1 MTSTEGAGGAA
12 SGRLWD
18 RIFEPDSLSTV
29 FQPIVEIHGGERSVF
44 AVEALTRG
52 PRGTNIERS
61 DVLFEYVRRKRGE
74 ARVDRL
80 AIASA
85 LREARAFQGSADL
98 PGLCLNIHAATLEQD
113 RDLPCW
119 LHGLAGEHEIPGERL
134 IVEIVEHAP
143 PWSGRCFLDSLDRLR
158 ALGLRIALDDVGLGQ
173 SNFRMILDC
182 RPDLLK
188 IDRHFVAGAGRDDHR
203 RAVLESIAGLARRL
217 GGRAVAEGV
226 EDEEDLAAAAAAGID
241 LFQGFLLAR
250 PSSPRNA
257 PCQDPHHP
265 GPLLPPPPNP
275 PPREKRETSKT
286 APTGFPSPGEGGW
299 EGAGEGP
306 GVRALGRGLSGVK

>member
-1 MTSTEGAGGAA
+1 MDDHQMKAGG

-18 RIFEPDSLSTV
+18 RIFEPESLTTV
-29 FQPIVEIHGGERSVF
+29 FQPIVEIRGGERSVF

-74 ARVDRL
+74 VRVDRL
-80 AIASA
+80 AIAAA
-85 LREARAFQGSADL
+85 LREARAVQCLPGSPGL

-119 LHGLAGEHEIPGERL
+119 LHELADGCEIPGERL

-143 PWSGRCFLDSLDRLR
+143 PWSGRCFLESLDRLR

-188 IDRHFVAGAGRDDHR
+188 IDRHFVAGAAGDDRR

-226 EDEEDLAAAAAAGID
+226 EEEEDLAAASAAGID
-241 LFQGFLLAR
+241 LFQGFLLAPPLPLRQR
-250 PSSPRNA
+250 P
-257 PCQDPHHP
+257 
-265 GPLLPPPPNP
+265 
-275 PPREKRETSKT
+275 
-286 APTGFPSPGEGGW
+286 
-299 EGAGEGP
+299 
-306 GVRALGRGLSGVK
+306 

>member
-1 MTSTEGAGGAA
+1 MTTTTAMTEMTEMTANKGC
-12 SGRLWD
+12 GRLWD
-18 RIFEPDSLSTV
+18 RIFEPAGLSTV
-29 FQPIVEIHGGERSVF
+29 FQPILEINEIRGGARMVC

-61 DVLFEYVRRKRGE
+61 DILFEYVRRKRGE

-80 AIASA
+80 AIAAA
-85 LREARAFQGSADL
+85 LSEARGLSHL

-113 RDLPCW
+113 RELPCW
-119 LHGLAGEHEIPGERL
+119 LHELTMTCGIPVERL

-143 PWSGRCFLDSLDRLR
+143 PWSGPHFLASLDRLR

-188 IDRHFVAGAGRDDHR
+188 IDRHFVAGAGKDDHR
-203 RAVLESIAGLARRL
+203 RAVLESVAGLARRL
-217 GGRAVAEGV
+217 GGRAVAEGI
-226 EDEEDLAAAAAAGID
+226 EDEADLAAAAEAGID

-250 PSSPRNA
+250 PA
-257 PCQDPHHP
+257 CA
-265 GPLLPPPPNP
+265 GLLH
-275 PPREKRETSKT
+275 T
-286 APTGFPSPGEGGW
+286 A
-299 EGAGEGP
+299 
-306 GVRALGRGLSGVK
+306 